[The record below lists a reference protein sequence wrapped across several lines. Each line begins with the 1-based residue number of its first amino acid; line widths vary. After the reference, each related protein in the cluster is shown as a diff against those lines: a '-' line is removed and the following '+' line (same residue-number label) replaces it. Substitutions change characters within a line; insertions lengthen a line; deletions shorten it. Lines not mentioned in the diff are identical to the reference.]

1 MSKAIA
7 VAAIVAFA
15 PLPEACSQLLHK
27 REAPKSAPVASA
39 DLPLPETTA
48 TTPPIYRAPE
58 APYDAGPPA
67 PPPSAEYTK
76 ARAAADASDWKKVR
90 SLLDKR
96 VHGGKAPIDEA
107 VLLVR
112 ACRELRDK
120 TCTEYVR
127 KTYPK
132 ALM

>member
-7 VAAIVAFA
+7 IAAVLAFA
-15 PLPEACSQLLHK
+15 PLPEACTTLLHK
-27 REAPKSAPVASA
+27 NEQGKASPVASA

-58 APYDAGPPA
+58 PAYDAGPPA
-67 PPPSAEYTK
+67 PPASTEYTK
-76 ARAAADASDWKKVR
+76 ARLAADASDWKKVR

-96 VHGGKAPIDEA
+96 VHGGKAPADEA
-107 VLLVR
+107 ALLAR

-120 TCTEYVR
+120 ACTEYVR